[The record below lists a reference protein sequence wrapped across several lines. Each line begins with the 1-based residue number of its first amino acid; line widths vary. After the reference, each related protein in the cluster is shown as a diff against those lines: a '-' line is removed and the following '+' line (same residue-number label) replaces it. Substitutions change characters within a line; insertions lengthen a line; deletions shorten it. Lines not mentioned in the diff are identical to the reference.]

1 LGSTIDYQ
9 AIFGTYSLVEGLN
22 ILDCLEYASVI
33 FVGDEA
39 PQYIMQL
46 IGRFRKVDIQ
56 VDAYHLVNTLEVP
69 DFNYPAMMHAQGSNR
84 MLHIDEQL
92 ALINYDKRKS
102 SSIGLK
108 ECDFI
113 SNAKRNGGLRNV
125 AKNLASSDKI
135 FKDGVPS
142 STNLYILKERYDL
155 EKTAFM
161 KSLDYAKSRLE
172 YMGFE
177 WHEPVHITAIDL
189 NESQRNAAIL
199 RAIKFDKKQTQ
210 FVIINFLKIVVSGLS
225 QSTIMSASLIN
236 EEIED
241 KHLSIKSHFIT
252 YCLNNN
258 IEPTGDTFRKFER
271 ETNAYK
277 LELLSLANELTVTA
291 SKFLDILELCKKSK
305 ILTVK
310 TRMQAASSK
319 YDITNALAAK
329 WVVGSVLDNSGLNA
343 MLQFI
348 IETNMGKL
356 NQQQFDKE
364 MRNPIYK
371 NHVAKNALDGYGIR
385 SEQGQVIV
393 NIKSPVQLLNSEWVV
408 LDSTRKGKGK
418 NRITE
423 YRIRSYL
430 K

>member
-1 LGSTIDYQ
+1 MLTLQNSWYEEGHHFVRWRPVSQ
-9 AIFGTYSLVEGLN
+9 GLLLV
-22 ILDCLEYASVI
+22 
-33 FVGDEA
+33 
-39 PQYIMQL
+39 
-46 IGRFRKVDIQ
+46 
-56 VDAYHLVNTLEVP
+56 
-69 DFNYPAMMHAQGSNR
+69 
-84 MLHIDEQL
+84 
-92 ALINYDKRKS
+92 
-102 SSIGLK
+102 
-108 ECDFI
+108 
-113 SNAKRNGGLRNV
+113 AKRRLGVQLKSYLSLRCTHVKGRGG
-125 AKNLASSDKI
+125 AKA
-135 FKDGVPS
+135 
-142 STNLYILKERYDL
+142 ILKAVKFNKKKSELVIID
-155 EKTAFM
+155 FM
-161 KSLDYAKSRLE
+161 K
-172 YMGFE
+172 
-177 WHEPVHITAIDL
+177 T
-189 NESQRNAAIL
+189 
-199 RAIKFDKKQTQ
+199 
-210 FVIINFLKIVVSGLS
+210 VVSGLS

-241 KHLSIKSHFIT
+241 KHLTIKSHFIT
-252 YCLNNN
+252 YCFNDN
-258 IEPTGDTFRKFER
+258 IEPTGEIYKKFEN

-348 IETNMGKL
+348 IETHMGKP

-385 SEQGQVIV
+385 FEAGQVKV

-408 LDSTRKGKGK
+408 LESSRTGKGK